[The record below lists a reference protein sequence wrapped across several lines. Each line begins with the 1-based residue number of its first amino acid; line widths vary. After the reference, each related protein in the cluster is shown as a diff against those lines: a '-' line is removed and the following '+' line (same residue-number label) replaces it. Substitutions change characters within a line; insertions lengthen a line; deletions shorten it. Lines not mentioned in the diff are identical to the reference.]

1 MERSE
6 KLAKLKKRDAG
17 KSNLLVVGNGNDF
30 VEILEATVGE
40 LKTSLGNG
48 VALNNLDDL
57 LDQLSVL
64 QSFQK
69 EVKDL
74 RDSIKAI
81 KLPESVKIE
90 GLDELVAS
98 IKVISEKKV
107 PKAEKLDPAPFVEIS
122 EKVTILTDKITSL
135 KAEPQGKAPADYI
148 PTRRVMKVGNQLLF
162 DDSFYTGGGGGGSSS
177 GGGGT
182 TYNGIIN
189 GANGGSAT
197 VTGGKLDV
205 NATTSLAGQAI
216 PAAGATT
223 AVTTQIVDGSGNQI
237 TSFGGGTQYA
247 DGVARGTATG
257 TVAMV
262 DDGTNIQSLSG
273 DSTGK
278 LNVNNISGTV
288 SLPTGAATSA
298 KQLPDGHSV
307 VVTSGNITADT
318 ELPAAAALADTTANP
333 SVPAV
338 GSFLMGWDGT
348 NWDRLKQ
355 QGLNADAQTAHAK
368 GILETAS
375 NGYVYNGTTW
385 DRVRGDTT
393 GTYAVGNVASGATD
407 SGNPVKV
414 GGKYNAT
421 QPTLTDGQR
430 GDVQLTT
437 RGAIKTTLFANDTST
452 TIRVFADNADAV
464 ATTSTGNA
472 LGVVNRNTV
481 YNGTTWDRMPGDT
494 TGVFVKD
501 IQVVADDAAFTV
513 GTTKVQPAGFF
524 ANETATDSVNEGDAG
539 AARMTLDR
547 KMIVTVQPHT
557 AGGLSV
563 ANFTSGDTYTA
574 LTATAQ
580 VIKAS
585 AGKFYGYYIFNPN
598 TVTSYVMVYNI
609 AAASVTVGTS
619 TALLVFAIP
628 AGSAANIEM
637 ANGITFSNAGW
648 SIAAATSGGGNTAPT
663 TALEAMIWYL

>member
-122 EKVTILTDKITSL
+122 EKVTILTDKISSL

-177 GGGGT
+177 SGT

-189 GANGGSAT
+189 GASGGSAT

-205 NATTSLAGQAI
+205 NATASLAGQAI

-223 AVTTQIVDGSGNQI
+223 AVTTQIVDSSGNQI
-237 TSFGGGTQYA
+237 TTFGGGTQFA
-247 DGVARGTATG
+247 DGAARGTATG
-257 TVAMV
+257 TIAMV

-298 KQLPDGHSV
+298 KQLPDGHNV
-307 VVTSGNITADT
+307 VVTSGDITADT
-318 ELPAAAALADTTANP
+318 ELPTAAALADTTANP
-333 SVPAV
+333 TVPAV
-338 GSFLMGWDGT
+338 GSFLMGWDGSGAV
-348 NWDRLKQ
+348 WDRLKQ
-355 QGLNADAQTAHAK
+355 QGLSADAQTAHAK
-368 GILETAS
+368 GVLETAS
-375 NGYVYNGTTW
+375 NGYVFNGTTW
-385 DRVRGDTT
+385 DRLRGDTT
-393 GTYAVGNVASGATD
+393 GVSVKNIASALPAGTNNIGDVDVLTVNGVAPAFGTGARGATVQRVTIATDD
-407 SGNPVKV
+407 SVPVT
-414 GGKYNAT
+414 NAGT
-421 QPTLTDGQR
+421 FA
-430 GDVQLTT
+430 VQ
-437 RGAIKTTLFANDTST
+437 DS
-452 TIRVFADNADAV
+452 
-464 ATTSTGNA
+464 
-472 LGVVNRNTV
+472 
-481 YNGTTWDRMPGDT
+481 
-494 TGVFVKD
+494 
-501 IQVVADDAAFTV
+501 QVVTDDAAFTV
-513 GTTKVQPAGFF
+513 GTTKVQPAGFL
-524 ANETATDSVNEGDAG
+524 ADETATDSVDEGDAG

-547 KMIVTVQPHT
+547 KQIVTVQPHT

-563 ANFTSGDTYTA
+563 GNFTSGDTYTA

>member
-122 EKVTILTDKITSL
+122 EKVSILTDKISSL

-177 GGGGT
+177 SGT

-189 GANGGSAT
+189 GASGGSAT

-205 NATTSLAGQAI
+205 NATASLAGQAI

-223 AVTTQIVDGSGNQI
+223 AVTTQIVDSSGNQI
-237 TSFGGGTQYA
+237 TTFGGGTQFA
-247 DGVARGTATG
+247 DGAARGTATG
-257 TVAMV
+257 TIAMV

-298 KQLPDGHSV
+298 KQLPDGHNV
-307 VVTSGNITADT
+307 VVTSGDITADT
-318 ELPAAAALADTTANP
+318 ELPTAAALADTTANP
-333 SVPAV
+333 TVPAV
-338 GSFLMGWDGT
+338 GSFLMGWDGSGAV
-348 NWDRLKQ
+348 WDRLKQ
-355 QGLNADAQTAHAK
+355 QGLSADAQTAHAK
-368 GILETAS
+368 GVLETAS
-375 NGYVYNGTTW
+375 NGYVFNGTTW
-385 DRVRGDTT
+385 DRLRGDTT
-393 GTYAVGNVASGATD
+393 GVSVKNIASALPAGTNNIGDVDVLTVNGVAPAFGTGARGATVQRVTIATDD
-407 SGNPVKV
+407 SVPVT
-414 GGKYNAT
+414 NAGT
-421 QPTLTDGQR
+421 FA
-430 GDVQLTT
+430 VQ
-437 RGAIKTTLFANDTST
+437 DS
-452 TIRVFADNADAV
+452 
-464 ATTSTGNA
+464 
-472 LGVVNRNTV
+472 
-481 YNGTTWDRMPGDT
+481 
-494 TGVFVKD
+494 
-501 IQVVADDAAFTV
+501 QVVTDDAAFTV
-513 GTTKVQPAGFF
+513 GTTKVQPAGFL
-524 ANETATDSVNEGDAG
+524 ADETATDSVDEGDAG

-547 KMIVTVQPHT
+547 KQIVTVQPHT

-563 ANFTSGDTYTA
+563 GNFTSGDTYTA

>member
-122 EKVTILTDKITSL
+122 EKVTILTDKISSL

-177 GGGGT
+177 SGT

-189 GANGGSAT
+189 GASGGSAT

-205 NATTSLAGQAI
+205 NATASLAGQAI

-223 AVTTQIVDGSGNQI
+223 AVTTQIVDSSGNQI
-237 TSFGGGTQYA
+237 TTFGGGTQFA
-247 DGVARGTATG
+247 DGAARGTATG
-257 TVAMV
+257 TIAMV

-298 KQLPDGHSV
+298 KQLPDGHNV
-307 VVTSGNITADT
+307 VVTSGDITADT

-333 SVPAV
+333 TVPAV
-338 GSFLMGWDGT
+338 GSFLMGWDGSGAV
-348 NWDRLKQ
+348 WDRLKQ
-355 QGLNADAQTAHAK
+355 QGLSADAQTAHAK
-368 GILETAS
+368 GVLETAS
-375 NGYVYNGTTW
+375 NGYVFNGTTW
-385 DRVRGDTT
+385 DRLRGDTT
-393 GTYAVGNVASGATD
+393 GVSVKNIASALPAGTNNIGDVDVLTVNGVAPAFGTGARGATVQRVTIATDD
-407 SGNPVKV
+407 SVPVT
-414 GGKYNAT
+414 NAGT
-421 QPTLTDGQR
+421 FA
-430 GDVQLTT
+430 VQ
-437 RGAIKTTLFANDTST
+437 DS
-452 TIRVFADNADAV
+452 
-464 ATTSTGNA
+464 
-472 LGVVNRNTV
+472 
-481 YNGTTWDRMPGDT
+481 
-494 TGVFVKD
+494 
-501 IQVVADDAAFTV
+501 QVVTDDAAFTV
-513 GTTKVQPAGFF
+513 GTTKVQPAGFL
-524 ANETATDSVNEGDAG
+524 ADETATDSVDEGDAG

-547 KMIVTVQPHT
+547 KQIVTVQPHT

-563 ANFTSGDTYTA
+563 GNFTSGDTYTA

-648 SIAAATSGGGNTAPT
+648 SIAAATTGGGNTAPT